1 MGTGIRAD
9 RGCASAP
16 LAMAILGLLAA
27 CAPAMRG
34 PAPVVYGGANPPG
47 SPVAAPT
54 PGVVVVQP
62 GQSLSIIARTY
73 HLGWPALAAANHL
86 TPPYRVKP
94 GQQLVIPGAGVYA
107 ATPPPAVAVAALPP
121 PAAPHVVPSREAAV
135 ATSPERPKAVA
146 TRPPPRM
153 IPLDTPASLGEVP
166 ARGQKPLA
174 VAAAEAPP
182 HVAPGH
188 SPGHSPGKS
197 FDRPIPLDNPIG
209 AVAAGTKP
217 ATPRTAAA
225 GRGDFLWPVRGP
237 IVEGFGAGPDGTRN
251 EGINIA
257 APRNAP
263 VRAADAGVVAYVGNE
278 LRGYGNLILIK
289 HSRGWISAY
298 AHCGAVLVKPGE
310 KVRRGQIIARVGA
323 TGDVRTPQL
332 HFELRRGKQA
342 VDPRPLLG
350 QPPAG
355 MPATAGDGGRAR
367 PG

>member
-1 MGTGIRAD
+1 MGTRIRAD
-9 RGCASAP
+9 RGCASVP
-16 LAMAILGLLAA
+16 LALAILGLLAA
-27 CAPAMRG
+27 CAPDMRG

-47 SPVAAPT
+47 PPGSPAAPA

-121 PAAPHVVPSREAAV
+121 PVAPRVVPSHEAAV
-135 ATSPERPKAVA
+135 ATSPEQPKPIA

-166 ARGQKPLA
+166 AQGKKPLA

-182 HVAPGH
+182 RVAPGQ
-188 SPGHSPGKS
+188 SPGHS

-209 AVAAGTKP
+209 AAAARTKP
-217 ATPRTAAA
+217 AAPRTAATEP
-225 GRGDFLWPVRGP
+225 GDFLWPVRGP

-251 EGINIA
+251 AGINIA

-278 LRGYGNLILIK
+278 LRGYGNLILIR
-289 HSRGWISAY
+289 HPQGWISAY

-332 HFELRRGKQA
+332 HFELRRGKKA

-350 QPPAG
+350 QSHAG